1 MKCYAI
7 SIRISDW
14 AFKDIRACFLWF
26 SCAFPS
32 LSVFLVIKIDIAIAA
47 MAAHTGKSLRAKL
60 VWKPKRVWSSG
71 DKKKLGNVEQ
81 RIMLAFFTGVSWRYF
96 AQINCLALEIQ
107 YRFFANIFSLLF
119 RLPHAY
125 WSEADMTA
133 IIPQTTDGFVF
144 ANRTLDNKRLH
155 FIGLRNK
162 KFAV

>member
-7 SIRISDW
+7 SIRTSDW
-14 AFKDIRACFLWF
+14 AFKYIRACFLSF
-26 SCAFPS
+26 LMSIS
-32 LSVFLVIKIDIAIAA
+32 IEHQLSVLFVIKIDIAIA
-47 MAAHTGKSLRAKL
+47 GKSLRSELTWKL
-60 VWKPKRVWSSG
+60 KRVWSSG

-96 AQINCLALEIQ
+96 AQINCLTLDIQ

-119 RLPHAY
+119 RLAHAY

-155 FIGLRNK
+155 FIGPQNKK